1 MFKPKPWL
9 WFVEGVPG
17 EPPAS
22 GGAPADP
29 PADPPTAGEPKSNE
43 NPAADTTDW
52 KAEARKHE
60 ARAKANAAAAKE
72 LADLKAAQMS
82 DEEKRAAELK
92 TAAVER
98 DQARA
103 EAARERAARKHKLS
117 DDDLEL
123 LDGVP
128 AEQFDARAAALAKR
142 IQAAAVPQ
150 QSGGEVGG
158 QAAAAD
164 IDAQIAAA
172 QKAGDLTRV
181 IALKQRKYHVK

>member
-1 MFKPKPWL
+1 MYKPWL

-22 GGAPADP
+22 GGAPVDPPVDP
-29 PADPPTAGEPKSNE
+29 PAAGEPKPTE
-43 NPAADTTDW
+43 KPAADTTDW

-60 ARAKANAAAAKE
+60 QRAKANAAAAKE

-103 EAARERAARKHKLS
+103 EAARERAARVHKLT
-117 DDDLEL
+117 DDDLAL

-128 AEQFDARAAALAKR
+128 ADQFAARAAALAKR

-181 IALKQRKYHVK
+181 IALKQRKYLTR